1 MQDFFYFLLSL
12 MFWYYAVIF
21 TLMLDIEILVI
32 GSLRNKNLAALAEEY
47 LKRLKPF
54 AKLKVNELPAQS
66 FSQNSALKVKTLESQ
81 KLDLAISRRLGR
93 RVFLLDEK
101 GEEYSSPSLAKLI
114 NHEPLLFVLA
124 GTQGFTDELKNK
136 YPKLALSKLTFP
148 HEMARVLLLEQIY
161 RSACIN
167 TSKSYHY

>member
-1 MQDFFYFLLSL
+1 M
-12 MFWYYAVIF
+12 W
-21 TLMLDIEILVI
+21 DIEILAV
-32 GSLRNKNLAALAEEY
+32 GSLRDKHFSALAEEY

-54 AKLKVNELPAQS
+54 AKVKITELLAES
-66 FSQNSALKVKTLESQ
+66 FSPSSAVKVRNSESQ
-81 KLDLAISRRLGR
+81 RLDLAISKRQRR

-114 NHEPLLFVLA
+114 NHEPLVFVLA
-124 GTQGFTDELKNK
+124 STQGFTDELKNK
-136 YPKLALSKLTFP
+136 YPKLSLSKLTFP

-167 TSKSYHY
+167 SGKSYHY